1 MKIYLAGV
9 PGGAYKTH
17 KKRIS
22 LMKNRLLSYYFIN
35 IEKPQKK
42 EFENR
47 IINEKS
53 RFHTSSRT

>member
-1 MKIYLAGV
+1 MKIYFAGV

-42 EFENR
+42 EFGNH
-47 IINEKS
+47 IINEKQ
-53 RFHTSSRT
+53 RLHTSPRP